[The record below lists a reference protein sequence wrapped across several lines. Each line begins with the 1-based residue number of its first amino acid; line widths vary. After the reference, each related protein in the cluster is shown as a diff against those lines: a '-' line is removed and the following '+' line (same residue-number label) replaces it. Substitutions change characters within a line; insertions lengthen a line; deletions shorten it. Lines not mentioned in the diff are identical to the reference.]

1 MEGSM
6 MALLHILLLP
16 LGYPGRWQNLLLIV
30 FPDRYSSVH
39 GALRKMKIKDTFTT
53 VNNQFSFDQ
62 KIL

>member
-1 MEGSM
+1 M

-16 LGYPGRWQNLLLIV
+16 LGYPGTMAEFTSDRLL
-30 FPDRYSSVH
+30 PDSYISVH

-53 VNNQFSFDQ
+53 LNNLFSFDQ